1 MQVSY
6 AAEPA
11 TPDVDGTHGRT
22 GVGGGPDGAGAP
34 VSGLLRHELRTNL
47 AVAGFSL
54 GLSVAVA
61 VGLALLMTLLG

>member
-11 TPDVDGTHGRT
+11 APKVDGSLERM
-22 GVGGGPDGAGAP
+22 GAVAP
-34 VSGLLRHELRTNL
+34 VGPLRHELRTNL

-54 GLSVAVA
+54 GLSVVVA